1 MSVQPNKSVEAN
13 VSGAIYNDVEIN
25 SAKVDSREDSLGNL
39 LFHMHSV
46 HLKPILFA
54 KEETSLQ
61 FYEHVGEYTTAF
73 VVSLSI
79 TKDTVLTSIIPV
91 IATIIH
97 QLWCFPKKVRTYV
110 IPRFKIVDAY
120 FTLGPRRLSWL
131 FWLLLVLSVCFI
143 AFGAI
148 AGGCKC
154 ETYSSYY
161 SSYKQCNR

>member
-1 MSVQPNKSVEAN
+1 MEAN
-13 VSGAIYNDVEIN
+13 VSEAIYDDEIN
-25 SAKVDSREDSLGNL
+25 YAKIDPRVDSLGNL

-46 HLKPILFA
+46 HFKPILFA

-61 FYEHVGEYTTAF
+61 FYEHVGECAAF
-73 VVSLSI
+73 VVCLSI
-79 TKDTVLTSIIPV
+79 TKDVVLISIPV
-91 IATIIH
+91 VATVIH
-97 QLWCFPKKVRTYV
+97 QLWCFPKKVRTHV

-120 FTLGPRRLSWL
+120 FTLGPRRLGWL

-154 ETYSSYY
+154 PYS
-161 SSYKQCNR
+161 QCNRYMLYQLFNQFAS